1 MMHPLRGLVVSL
13 TVLLIGACAS
23 TGPRSSD
30 YVPRNDE
37 AARINVNLG
46 ALYLSRG
53 ELNLANVK
61 LQRALEQ
68 DPELATA
75 HWTYALLQM
84 RLNRA
89 ELAERHFRRALEL
102 DPEDSLAHNAYGT
115 FLCDAGRLPE
125 AQAQFQEALRNP
137 LYEQPETALT
147 NAGVCALKASDDE
160 QAEDAFRR
168 ALDKNPTFIPAL
180 YEMARLT
187 YDQQRY
193 AQTRRFLDRYEQAAG
208 HNARSLLLAVQ
219 TETELGDREAARAYA
234 RRLKQKYPDSR
245 EAARVVEMERHGS

>member
-1 MMHPLRGLVVSL
+1 MYTLRRGLPLLLTLSL
-13 TVLLIGACAS
+13 LGGCATS
-23 TGPRSSD
+23 GSDD

-46 ALYLSRG
+46 AQYLSRG
-53 ELNLANVK
+53 ELNLANMK

-68 DPELATA
+68 DPDLATA

-84 RLNRA
+84 RLNRS
-89 ELAERHFRRALEL
+89 ELAEEHFRRALAL

-125 AQAQFQEALRNP
+125 AQAEFEKALDNP
-137 LYEQPETALT
+137 LYDQSETALT
-147 NAGVCALKASDDE
+147 NAGVCALKASNE
-160 QAEDAFRR
+160 ERAEDAFRR
-168 ALDKNPTFIPAL
+168 ALAKNSTFIPAL

-193 AQTRRFLDRYEQAAG
+193 AQTRQFLDRYAQAAG
-208 HNARSLLLAVQ
+208 HNAQSLLLAVQ
-219 TETELGDREAARAYA
+219 TETELGNRDAARGYA
-234 RRLKQKYPDSR
+234 ERLKRNYPDSQ
-245 EAARVVEMERHGS
+245 EAARVAEMERHGT